1 MARSPCYFSPAA
13 EHDSQDIMEQ
23 CRKRVKGL
31 SLLLLMAWKVAG
43 HYGLDRIL
51 LSSMMKRL
59 HHPTGN
65 KASRMWRPIVTPEPR
80 APALSIDKTH
90 GFELPVDDC

>member
-1 MARSPCYFSPAA
+1 MR
-13 EHDSQDIMEQ
+13 
-23 CRKRVKGL
+23 CRFHCGL
-31 SLLLLMAWKVAG
+31 HLMQEVSIAFLLMAWKVAG